1 MRCATCR
8 RNTASVQ
15 QRDEFCPSFLCD
27 DCYEYEKV
35 HQVFK
40 LTTNLGESQQ
50 LYDKLCEMRK
60 KIDELRKEDERL
72 ANQEKRQPT
81 VRQ

>member
-1 MRCATCR
+1 
-8 RNTASVQ
+8 
-15 QRDEFCPSFLCD
+15 
-27 DCYEYEKV
+27 
-35 HQVFK
+35 VFK